1 MGIFSKKKD
10 NTNPEIFLNFQPD
23 LAQGHALMVVD
34 KETGISEK
42 ISTNRYV
49 IPAFPRDV
57 DENSD
62 EFEERQKRLYFIP
75 VSKNFLLRLDIG
87 EHRKFILGLPKK
99 IEDLPLGLQQ
109 GVGKDLFGTFILLLQ
124 RKATIEA
131 LLQQD
136 IKNKDD
142 LLKQVVSNEF
152 YDDLLKHL
160 KEIMKFH
167 TETVVGRVSTETQIP
182 SR

>member
-10 NTNPEIFLNFQPD
+10 TTNPEIFLNLQPD

-42 ISTNRYV
+42 ITTNRYV
-49 IPAFPRDV
+49 IPALPRDV

-62 EFEERQKRLYFIP
+62 DYDERQKRVYFVP
-75 VSKNFLLRLDIG
+75 VSKDFLLRLDIG
-87 EHRKFILGLPKK
+87 EHRKFLIGLPKRV
-99 IEDLPLGLQQ
+99 EDLPLGLQN
-109 GVGKDLFGTFILLLQ
+109 GVGKDLFGTFILLLN
-124 RKATIEA
+124 RKATIET
-131 LLQQD
+131 LLRQD
-136 IKNKDD
+136 IKNKDQI
-142 LLKQVVSNEF
+142 LKEVVSNEF

-167 TETVVGRVSTETQIP
+167 TESVVGRVSTANIP
-182 SR
+182 QQ